1 MTNQNSDVARR
12 AWKLVRLALL
22 LKRKGGDLRDKIVMD
37 LRLVP
42 KYFKSLRHE
51 KNNHGAL
58 YYGERELSFD
68 ETPIIHLKMHRP
80 SSLRFK
86 MPQMPC
92 IKPQVDFDYD
102 FDYDYNNRS
111 DKYDGGNKYYYND
124 SPRKSSS
131 ESTSGDDEEKEYDDS
146 SYETLEELHNASII
160 SYRPSNA
167 ENDNG
172 NEIDLKA
179 EKFIAAFY
187 EQMKFQRQVSYL
199 QYNEM
204 LNRSVN

>member
-1 MTNQNSDVARR
+1 
-12 AWKLVRLALL
+12 
-22 LKRKGGDLRDKIVMD
+22 
-37 LRLVP
+37 
-42 KYFKSLRHE
+42 
-51 KNNHGAL
+51 
-58 YYGERELSFD
+58 
-68 ETPIIHLKMHRP
+68 
-80 SSLRFK
+80 

-92 IKPQVDFDYD
+92 QPQVDFDYD

-111 DKYDGGNKYYYND
+111 DN
-124 SPRKSSS
+124 
-131 ESTSGDDEEKEYDDS
+131 
-146 SYETLEELHNASII
+146 
-160 SYRPSNA
+160 YRPSNA